1 MNTPPAG
8 SAPGDPMILAHLIA
22 ARAAAMP
29 ALDVLTFV
37 DSGADGSL
45 CEETRTYAELW
56 RNGQRVAAAL
66 DAEGM
71 QQGDSFAVVMQNH
84 PEFVDTM
91 VGSSIAGTVFVPI
104 DPRTRGK
111 KLAFMLEHAGCR
123 GAVIGDY
130 ALPNL
135 VEIAHDCPRLEWVW
149 VVPSAAGGGQAAGG
163 LRARPFGALLTADG
177 PQTEIRVHDPA
188 MPMQMLYTSGTTGD
202 PKAILSPYARFGFVA
217 SLGELLG
224 LRAGDRPYTGLSL
237 THANAQLITLG
248 TTLWMGLRG
257 VFSRRFT
264 KSRLWEITRRY
275 GCTTFN
281 LLGGM
286 TTAVYSEPRR
296 ADDADNPVRF
306 VLSAGMP
313 AAIWEQFAQRFAV
326 DIYEFYGAAE
336 GGLTL
341 NPPGAGPVGSIGK
354 PPASMLGRIVDEH
367 DVECAPG
374 VPGEIVFQNADGTCP
389 AITYFGDPEASREKT
404 AGGWLRMG
412 DIGYRDADGWFYF
425 LYRKGGGI
433 RHNGDFVNPAFVEK
447 ELAEHPQ
454 VDDVF
459 VYGVPSANGVPGEKD
474 VVAAIVP
481 VDRQAFD
488 AGDVFRWCR
497 RNLESNFVPSYLQL
511 VDEIPKTAS
520 EKPQERFLLDAF
532 AVDAPDVIRA
542 PD

>member
-1 MNTPPAG
+1 MTETA
-8 SAPGDPMILAHLIA
+8 ADPLILWHLIA
-22 ARAAAMP
+22 AHTAEHP
-29 ALDVLTFV
+29 DLDVLTFV
-37 DSGADGSL
+37 DVASDGSFVD
-45 CEETRTYAELW
+45 ETRTYRELW
-56 RNGQRVAAAL
+56 ENGQRVAAAL
-66 DAEGM
+66 DRAGM
-71 QQGDSFAVVMQNH
+71 QPGDAFGVVLQNH

-111 KLAFMLEHAGCR
+111 KLAFMLDYAECR
-123 GAVIGDY
+123 GLVIGDY
-130 ALPNL
+130 ALANL
-135 VEIAHDCPRLEWVW
+135 AEIAADCPRLEWVW
-149 VVPSAAGGGQAAGG
+149 VVGSNSLPVPPLVGRTFADILAGPVPAIAA
-163 LRARPFGALLTADG
+163 
-177 PQTEIRVHDPA
+177 RVHNA
-188 MPMQMLYTSGTTGD
+188 EQPMQMLYTSGTTGD

-217 SLGELLG
+217 SLGPALG

-248 TTLWMGLRG
+248 TTLAMGLRG

-264 KSRLWEITRRY
+264 KSRLWDITRHY
-275 GCTTFN
+275 DCTTFN

-286 TTAVYSEPRR
+286 TTAIYSEALR
-296 ADDADNPVRF
+296 DDDHDNPVRF

-313 AAIWEQFAQRFAV
+313 AAIWDAFAARFGV
-326 DIYEFYGAAE
+326 EIYEFYGAAE

-341 NPPGAGPVGSIGK
+341 NPPGTGPVGSIGK
-354 PPASMLGRIVDEH
+354 PPPSLTGRVVDE
-367 DVECAPG
+367 DDRECAPG
-374 VPGEIVFQNADGTCP
+374 EPGEIIFQNADGTCP
-389 AITYFGDPEASREKT
+389 AVAYFKNAEAT
-404 AGGWLRMG
+404 AAKIRDGWLRMG

-454 VDDVF
+454 VNDVF

-474 VVAAIVP
+474 VVAAVVP
-481 VDRQAFD
+481 FDRAAFD
-488 AGDVFRWCR
+488 AASVFAWCR
-497 RNLESNFVPSYLQL
+497 ARLESSFVPSYLQV

-532 AVDAPDVIRA
+532 AVDADNVITG
-542 PD
+542 